1 MINYLHQCNAVVQKR
16 NFLVL
21 LGQTCVIFNANLTP
35 YFAETS
41 TSYDVIWD
49 KYSEQQHQHQSFKM
63 HPINAP
69 LAVNFLSK

>member
-1 MINYLHQCNAVVQKR
+1 MIHYLRQCNAVVQKR
-16 NFLVL
+16 NFLVI
-21 LGQTCVIFNANLTP
+21 LGQTCITFNANLAP

-41 TSYDVIWD
+41 TSNGAIWD
-49 KYSEQQHQHQSFKM
+49 KYSEQQHQHQSFKR